1 MTTIST
7 LVTGWLIGAAAT
19 AATAPLPSYDVL
31 GDRVATD
38 RATAPASPGAQQTEK
53 EREKLEREREAQR
66 EQQERLREQQERQ
79 REQQREQEQRL
90 REQQQEQRERQREQQ
105 QEQLERQR
113 EQRDAQ
119 REQWKVQVR
128 QQQQRV
134 REQRERQQREWV
146 EVEGDRVVKS
156 FSVGKT
162 GSLLLHNISGDVI
175 VTAGGGSEIKVEA
188 IKKAKGRSQG
198 EARQQLDN
206 VVLSMQEA
214 GGGRV
219 DIRVEP
225 RGRESR
231 AWVDFNVTVPY
242 EASAEIHSV
251 AGDLSITGVKGEVR
265 AETVSGDVKGSG
277 LMRLAAAKS
286 VSGDV
291 VLNDIESGTVVL
303 SAVSGD
309 VTATNLKARALEV
322 SAVSGDTV
330 LNQCQADRAQV
341 NTVNGD
347 ISYNGK
353 LSKAGRYEL
362 KTHSGDIVVSHQGS
376 AFEVAASTFSG
387 DIKFDQPLPGT
398 VKANTNRYGPGR
410 SVRGAM
416 GGGGAYLELTTFSG
430 DITVNK

>member
-7 LVTGWLIGAAAT
+7 FLTGWLIGAAAT

-31 GDRVATD
+31 GDRVATERASTARASSAQEQEKD
-38 RATAPASPGAQQTEK
+38 R
-53 EREKLEREREAQR
+53 QR
-66 EQQERLREQQERQ
+66 EQ
-79 REQQREQEQRL
+79 REQQRQ
-90 REQQQEQRERQREQQ
+90 QQQEQRERQQQQQQEQREQQ
-105 QEQLERQR
+105 QQQR
-113 EQRDAQ
+113 EEQREAARAQRDAQ
-119 REQWKVQVR
+119 REKWKVQVR
-128 QQQQRV
+128 EQQERSQAQRD
-134 REQRERQQREWV
+134 RQRGEWV
-146 EVEGDRVVKS
+146 EIEGERIVKS
-156 FSVGKT
+156 FSVGKA

-175 VTAGGGSEIKVEA
+175 VTAGGGSEIKVQA
-188 IKKAKGRSQG
+188 IKKAKGRSQD

-206 VVLSMQEA
+206 VVLTMQEA

-231 AWVDFNVTVPY
+231 AWIDFNVTVPY

-251 AGDLSITGVKGEVR
+251 SGDLSVTGVKGEVR
-265 AETVSGDVKGSG
+265 AETVSGDVKGTG
-277 LMRLAAAKS
+277 LTRLAAAKS

-291 VLNDIESGTVVL
+291 VLNNTESDGTLVL

-309 VTATNLKARALEV
+309 VTATNVKARAIEV

-330 LNQCQADRAQV
+330 LSQCNADRAQV
-341 NTVNGD
+341 STVNGD
-347 ISYNGK
+347 ITYSGW

-362 KTHSGDIVVSHQGS
+362 KTHSGDIVLHHQGS

-410 SVRGAM
+410 SVRGAV

-430 DITVNK
+430 DIIVGKE

>member
-7 LVTGWLIGAAAT
+7 SLVAGWLIGAAA
-19 AATAPLPSYDVL
+19 AAAAPLPSYDVL
-31 GDRVATD
+31 GDRVGTE
-38 RATAPASPGAQQTEK
+38 RASTARASSAQEK
-53 EREKLEREREAQR
+53 DKDKDKDKDKE
-66 EQQERLREQQERQ
+66 
-79 REQQREQEQRL
+79 
-90 REQQQEQRERQREQQ
+90 RERQREQQ
-105 QEQLERQR
+105 QAERERQQEQRDQQR
-113 EQRDAQ
+113 EAQRVERDAQ
-119 REQWKVQVR
+119 RERWKIQVKEQQERVQAQRDR
-128 QQQQRV
+128 QRG
-134 REQRERQQREWV
+134 EWV
-146 EVEGDRVVKS
+146 EIEGERIVKS
-156 FSVGKT
+156 FSVGRG

-175 VTAGGGSEIKVEA
+175 ITAGGGSEIKVEA
-188 IKKAKGRSQG
+188 IKKAKGRSQS

-206 VVLSMQEA
+206 VVLTMQEA

-231 AWVDFNVTVPY
+231 GWIDFNVIVPY

-251 AGDLSITGVKGEVR
+251 SGDISATGVKGEVR
-265 AETVSGDVKGSG
+265 AETVSGDVKGTG
-277 LMRLAAAKS
+277 LTRLAAAKS

-291 VLNDIESGTVVL
+291 VLNNVESDGTLVL

-309 VTATNLKARALEV
+309 VTATNVKARAVEV

-330 LNQCQADRAQV
+330 LTQCNADRAQV
-341 NTVNGD
+341 STVNGD
-347 ISYNGK
+347 ISYSGR

-362 KTHSGDIVVSHQGS
+362 KTHSGDIVLHHQGS

-398 VKANTNRYGPGR
+398 VKGNTQRYGPGR
-410 SVRGAM
+410 SVRGAV

-430 DITVNK
+430 DIIVGKE